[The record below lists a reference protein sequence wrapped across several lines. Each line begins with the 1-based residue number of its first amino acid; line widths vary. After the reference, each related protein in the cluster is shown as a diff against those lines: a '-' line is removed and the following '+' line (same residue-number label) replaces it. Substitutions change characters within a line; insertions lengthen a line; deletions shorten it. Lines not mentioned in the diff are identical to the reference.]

1 MKCDKDTIHGAHYQ
15 IVMVLLSFTTI
26 DFGSKPAF
34 KSAKRRFSTV
44 EKNCNNRLKNTNFAP
59 HAAKALNK

>member
-1 MKCDKDTIHGAHYQ
+1 MKCGKDTIHGAHYQ

-26 DFGSKPAF
+26 DFGSKTTF
-34 KSAKRRFSTV
+34 KSVKRSFWTV
-44 EKNCNNRLKNTNFAP
+44 EKNCNNRLKNTNFDP